1 MVESKTVKDY
11 SIKSIRDEFKSKGVF
26 YTPKELGER
35 LKSLADVDYKNVYDP
50 TCGRGYL
57 LSVFDDDVVKYG
69 QEIDEEALAE
79 AKNNLNNFIG
89 EAGDTIKEDKFKD
102 MKFDLIVANPP
113 FSIKYE
119 PTKGLEDD
127 ERFKDLPCLAP
138 ASKADYMFIAH
149 CLAKLKDGGQ
159 AIILNFP
166 GILYRGAREYKIRKY
181 LVDNNF
187 IEKVIHIKGDTFVD
201 TKIATCVLVLKKKRD
216 NSDIL
221 FVDTENNL
229 EYLADYKEVV
239 QNDYLLSVSAYA
251 IKESEKEVIDPL
263 DLQYKAHKNFR
274 EKIIKE
280 LEFTRGVCEFEG
292 LDFKR
297 YVEDIL
303 NLVSSFLN

>member
-1 MVESKTVKDY
+1 MGSKTVKDY

-57 LSVFDDDVVKYG
+57 LSVFDDVVKYG
-69 QEIDEEALAE
+69 QEIDEEALKE
-79 AKNNLNNFIG
+79 AKANLDPFIG
-89 EAGDTIKEDKFKD
+89 EVGDTIKEDKFKD

-119 PTKGLEDD
+119 PTKELEED

-201 TKIATCVLVLKKKRD
+201 TKIATCVLVLKRQKAD
-216 NSDIL
+216 NNVL
-221 FVDTENNL
+221 FVDTENEL
-229 EYLADYKEVV
+229 EYLATYEEVI

-251 IKESEKEVIDPL
+251 IQESEKEVIDPL
-263 DLQYKAHKNFR
+263 DLQYKAHKNFK

-280 LEFTRGVCEFEG
+280 LEFTRSVCEFEG

>member
-1 MVESKTVKDY
+1 MKDY

-57 LSVFDDDVVKYG
+57 LSVFDDVVKYG
-69 QEIDEEALAE
+69 QEIDEEALKE
-79 AKNNLNNFIG
+79 AKTNLNNFIG
-89 EAGDTIKEDKFKD
+89 EVGDTIKEDKFKD

-119 PTKGLEDD
+119 PTKELEED

-149 CLAKLKDGGQ
+149 CLAKLKDSGQ

-201 TKIATCVLVLKKKRD
+201 TKIATCVLVLKRQKAD
-216 NSDIL
+216 NNVL
-221 FVDTENNL
+221 FVDTENEL
-229 EYLADYKEVV
+229 EYLATYEEVI

-251 IKESEKEVIDPL
+251 IQESEKEVIDPL
-263 DLQYKAHKNFR
+263 DLQYKAHKNFK

-280 LEFTRGVCEFEG
+280 LEFTRSVCEFEG

>member
-1 MVESKTVKDY
+1 MVGSKTVKDY

-35 LKSLADVDYKNVYDP
+35 LKSLVDVDYKNVYDP

-57 LSVFDDDVVKYG
+57 LSVFGDDVVKYG
-69 QEIDEEALAE
+69 QEIDKEALKE
-79 AKNNLNNFIG
+79 AKTNLKNFIG
-89 EAGDTIKEDKFKD
+89 EVGDTIKEDKFKD

-119 PTKGLEDD
+119 PTKELEED
-127 ERFKDLPCLAP
+127 ERFRDLPCLAP

-229 EYLADYKEVV
+229 EYLANYKEVV

-280 LEFTRGVCEFEG
+280 LEFTRSVCEFEG

>member
-1 MVESKTVKDY
+1 MKDY

-57 LSVFDDDVVKYG
+57 LSVFGDDVVKYG
-69 QEIDEEALAE
+69 QEIDKEALKE
-79 AKNNLNNFIG
+79 AKTNLKNFIG
-89 EAGDTIKEDKFKD
+89 EVGDTIKEDKFKD

-119 PTKGLEDD
+119 PTKELEED

-201 TKIATCVLVLKKKRD
+201 TKIATCVLVLKRQKAD
-216 NSDIL
+216 NNVL
-221 FVDTENNL
+221 FVDTENEL
-229 EYLADYKEVV
+229 EYLATYEEVI

-251 IKESEKEVIDPL
+251 IQESEKEVIDPL
-263 DLQYKAHKNFR
+263 DLQYKAHKNFK

-280 LEFTRGVCEFEG
+280 LEFTRSVCEFEG

>member
-1 MVESKTVKDY
+1 MKDY

-69 QEIDEEALAE
+69 QEIDEEALKE
-79 AKNNLNNFIG
+79 AKINLNNFIG
-89 EAGDTIKEDKFKD
+89 EVGDTIKEDKFKD

-119 PTKGLEDD
+119 LTKELEED

-229 EYLADYKEVV
+229 EYLAGYKEVI

-280 LEFTRGVCEFEG
+280 LEFTRSVCEFEG

>member
-1 MVESKTVKDY
+1 MKDY

-57 LSVFDDDVVKYG
+57 LSVFDDVVKYG
-69 QEIDEEALAE
+69 QEIDEEALKE
-79 AKNNLNNFIG
+79 AKANLDNFIG
-89 EAGDTIKEDKFKD
+89 EVGDTIKEDKFKD

-119 PTKGLEDD
+119 PTKELEED

-149 CLAKLKDGGQ
+149 CLAKLKDSGQ

-221 FVDTENNL
+221 FVDTENSL
-229 EYLADYKEVV
+229 EYFATYKEII

-251 IKESEKEVIDPL
+251 IQESEKEVIDPL
-263 DLQYKAHKNFR
+263 DLQYKAHKNFK

-280 LEFTRGVCEFEG
+280 LEFTRSVCEFEG

-303 NLVSSFLN
+303 NLVSSFLS

>member
-1 MVESKTVKDY
+1 MVESKTMKDY

-35 LKSLADVDYKNVYDP
+35 LKSLADVEYKNVYDP

-69 QEIDEEALAE
+69 QEIDEEALKEAE
-79 AKNNLNNFIG
+79 TNLNNFIG
-89 EAGDTIKEDKFKD
+89 EVGDTIKEDKFKD

-119 PTKGLEDD
+119 PTKELEED
-127 ERFKDLPCLAP
+127 ERFRDLPCLAP

-149 CLAKLKDGGQ
+149 CLAKLKDSGQ
-159 AIILNFP
+159 AIMLNFP

-216 NSDIL
+216 NSGIL
-221 FVDTENNL
+221 FIDTENNL
-229 EYLADYKEVV
+229 EYLANYKEVV

-251 IKESEKEVIDPL
+251 IKEFEKEVIDPL

-280 LEFTRGVCEFEG
+280 LEFTRSVCEFEG

>member
-1 MVESKTVKDY
+1 MGSKTVKDY

-57 LSVFDDDVVKYG
+57 LSVFGDDVVKYG
-69 QEIDEEALAE
+69 QEIDKEALKE
-79 AKNNLNNFIG
+79 AKTNLKNFIG
-89 EAGDTIKEDKFKD
+89 EVGDTIKEDKFKD

-119 PTKGLEDD
+119 PTKELEED

-201 TKIATCVLVLKKKRD
+201 TKIATCVLVLKRQKAD
-216 NSDIL
+216 NNVL
-221 FVDTENNL
+221 FVDTENEL
-229 EYLADYKEVV
+229 EYLATYEEVI

-251 IKESEKEVIDPL
+251 IQESEKEVIDPL
-263 DLQYKAHKNFR
+263 DLQYKAHKNFK

-280 LEFTRGVCEFEG
+280 LEFTRSVCEFEG

>member
-1 MVESKTVKDY
+1 MKDY

-26 YTPKELGER
+26 YTPKELGEK

-57 LSVFDDDVVKYG
+57 LSVFDDDVIKFG

-89 EAGDTIKEDKFKD
+89 EVGDTVKEDKFKD
-102 MKFDLIVANPP
+102 IKFDLIVANPP

-119 PTKGLEDD
+119 PTKELEED
-127 ERFKDLPCLAP
+127 ERFRDLPCLAP

-149 CLAKLKDGGQ
+149 CLAKLKDGGE

-187 IEKVIHIKGDTFVD
+187 VEKVIHIKGNTFVD

-216 NSDIL
+216 NSNIL

-239 QNDYLLSVSAYA
+239 QNDYLLSVSVYA

-263 DLQYKAHKNFR
+263 DLQYKAHKNFKK
-274 EKIIKE
+274 KIIKE
-280 LEFTRGVCEFEG
+280 LEFTRSVCEFEG
-292 LDFKR
+292 LDFKE

-303 NLVSSFLN
+303 NLVSRFLN

>member
-1 MVESKTVKDY
+1 MVGSKTVKDY

-57 LSVFDDDVVKYG
+57 LSVFDDVVKYG
-69 QEIDEEALAE
+69 QEIDEEALKE
-79 AKNNLNNFIG
+79 AKANLDPFIG
-89 EAGDTIKEDKFKD
+89 EVGDTIKEDKFKD

-119 PTKGLEDD
+119 PTKELEED

-201 TKIATCVLVLKKKRD
+201 TKIATCVLVLKRQKAD
-216 NSDIL
+216 NNVL
-221 FVDTENNL
+221 FVDTENEL
-229 EYLADYKEVV
+229 EYLATYEEVI

-251 IKESEKEVIDPL
+251 MQESEKEVIDPL
-263 DLQYKAHKNFR
+263 DLQYKAHKNFK

-280 LEFTRGVCEFEG
+280 LEFTRSVCEFEG